1 MTSIDVLFE
10 SDYADAHVREAVAEV
25 VGVSGEKVLV
35 IHDVSE
41 YPQLV
46 SEQVV
51 CLINN
56 FPEGFRQLLTIDC
69 RKNLNVENVVCRLS
83 SILSV
88 RCLLP
93 ADQPNPFAMRLIL
106 PDGEVSDVYVDVSAL
121 DDRGVYIL
129 K

>member
-10 SDYADAHVREAVAEV
+10 SDYADAQVREAVAEV
-25 VGVSGEKVLV
+25 VGVSGKDVLV
-35 IHDVSE
+35 IHDVSG
-41 YPQLV
+41 YLQRA

-51 CLINN
+51 CLIHN

-69 RKNLNVENVVCRLS
+69 RKDLNVENVVCRLS

-93 ADQPNPFAMRLIL
+93 ADQPNPYAVRLIL
-106 PDGEVSDVYVDVSAL
+106 PDGEVSDVYVDASAL
-121 DDRGVYIL
+121 DGRGVYIL